1 MLVETVMIVMIF
13 SFLIGRYI
21 VMPKLVLVRED
32 V

>member
-13 SFLIGRYI
+13 GFLIGRYVI
-21 VMPKLVLVRED
+21 MPKLVLVEGE